1 MSVQSRVSYSSRS
14 AFVFANNHHIRTLD
28 TTFDLT
34 GCVRTGEAVSLVHG
48 VHSDI
53 KIARVYGRRCCVKIP
68 RFVGDYS
75 HQDSLREFRQRVIQ
89 EARIW
94 SGLNHPNI
102 LPFVGFTTESST
114 SLCLISPMLEDGP
127 ASNFLQGHPLANRL
141 EIVTGV
147 AEGLLYLHERRVVHG
162 DLKGANILISVTRF
176 GIVPMICDFGSAHI
190 VGTPF
195 VGTAGTYRWTA
206 KELLR
211 LGLDD
216 SDQPYI
222 PTYASD
228 VWSFGMTVLELYSGR
243 VPFYNIV
250 STLRAVFHIQNG
262 GLPPHPGAPAIE
274 RGLSDA
280 LWGLLESCW
289 CSDPVSRP
297 TTTSLVA
304 QLRELRDAT

>member
-1 MSVQSRVSYSSRS
+1 
-14 AFVFANNHHIRTLD
+14 
-28 TTFDLT
+28 
-34 GCVRTGEAVSLVHG
+34 
-48 VHSDI
+48 
-53 KIARVYGRRCCVKIP
+53 
-68 RFVGDYS
+68 
-75 HQDSLREFRQRVIQ
+75 
-89 EARIW
+89 
-94 SGLNHPNI
+94 
-102 LPFVGFTTESST
+102 
-114 SLCLISPMLEDGP
+114 
-127 ASNFLQGHPLANRL
+127 
-141 EIVTGV
+141 
-147 AEGLLYLHERRVVHG
+147 
-162 DLKGANILISVTRF
+162 
-176 GIVPMICDFGSAHI
+176 MICDFGSAHI

-228 VWSFGMTVLELYSGR
+228 VWSFGMTVLVCSPHSKTFFVTHGHLSSKELYSGR